1 MFIEKLQHDELSE
14 SKFFEI
20 KKRIIKQINE
30 INETIN
36 DLKKERSSELIEAI
50 HSLGIETKGLEDK
63 LNIELEL
70 LRKELLSLKNLEN
83 VCTNLEQKDFLRI
96 LLKNLNR

>member
-20 KKRIIKQINE
+20 KQINE

-36 DLKKERSSELIEAI
+36 DLII
-50 HSLGIETKGLEDK
+50 
-63 LNIELEL
+63 N
-70 LRKELLSLKNLEN
+70 
-83 VCTNLEQKDFLRI
+83 
-96 LLKNLNR
+96 